1 MESPFKP
8 AVRENVNLLIGL
20 AGGTGSGKTYTA
32 FRLASGMSDGKPF
45 AVIDTEARRALH
57 YADQFKFDYA
67 DLNAPFSPERYGDAV
82 LAAANAGYK
91 VIVIDS
97 VSHEHEG
104 DGGLLDMQ
112 EQELQRMAGNDY
124 AKRDTCL
131 QASWIKPK
139 REHKRLFVQKVL
151 QVRAHVIFCMRAED
165 KTELKKVDGKLKMV
179 PKVSLTG
186 LDGWIPICEKRFP
199 FELTA
204 SFLLT
209 ADRPGIPHP
218 IKLQEQ
224 HKAIFPL
231 DKPITEE
238 SGKRLAQWASGSGT
252 KTAASQKSSDVGESL
267 QTSHVTDDSPSS
279 ISASA
284 TAAAPTDE
292 SLIKDI
298 ETWVKRKKFD
308 AAYDLA
314 RGISDENL
322 RDRTK
327 TRIDKAK
334 QYVDAQAEKT

>member
-1 MESPFKP
+1 MSFMFRS
-8 AVRENVNLLIGL
+8 ALREDVTLLLGL

-32 FRLASGMSDGKPF
+32 MRLASGIAGDKPF

-57 YADQFKFDYA
+57 YADQFKFDHT
-67 DLNAPFSPERYGDAV
+67 DLNAPFSPQRYGDAV
-82 LAAANAGYK
+82 IAAADAGYK

-124 AKRDTCL
+124 GKREACL

-151 QVRAHVIFCMRAED
+151 QVRAHIIFCMRAED

-209 ADRPGIPHP
+209 ADAPGIPKP

-224 HKAIFPL
+224 HRALFPL
-231 DKPITEE
+231 DKPITED
-238 SGKRLAQWASGSGT
+238 SGRLIAQWAAG
-252 KTAASQKSSDVGESL
+252 AAPDWARDIE
-267 QTSHVTDDSPSS
+267 
-279 ISASA
+279 
-284 TAAAPTDE
+284 AAATRKDVAAVWNRIPTSE
-292 SLIKDI
+292 RPQF
-298 ETWVKRKKFD
+298 VAARD
-308 AAYDLA
+308 ARLA
-314 RGISDENL
+314 KL
-322 RDRTK
+322 
-327 TRIDKAK
+327 
-334 QYVDAQAEKT
+334 EKPAGQTI

>member
-1 MESPFKP
+1 MSENFTYRK
-8 AVRENVNLLIGL
+8 AVREDVFLLLGL

-32 FRLASGMSDGKPF
+32 MRLAAGIAGDEPF

-57 YADQFKFDYA
+57 YADQFKFDHA
-67 DLNAPFSPERYGDAV
+67 DLVAPFSPQRYGEAV
-82 LAAANAGYK
+82 LSAVAAGYK

-97 VSHEHEG
+97 TSHEHEG

-124 AKRDTCL
+124 SKREACL

-151 QVRAHVIFCMRAED
+151 QVRAHIIFCMRAED
-165 KTELKKVDGKLKMV
+165 KTELKRVDGKLKMV

-209 ADRPGIPHP
+209 ADAPGIPKP

-224 HKAIFPL
+224 HRALFPL
-231 DKPITEE
+231 DKPISEE
-238 SGKRLAQWASGSGT
+238 SGRLLAAWAKGAKTAPTKEPKAASSAAEEEPEYITLDQAMDLAQKFVNCDALAERDFLKVAKLT
-252 KTAASQKSSDVGESL
+252 KLTALKNEDYSEALDWLERRPAALAKLKSR
-267 QTSHVTDDSPSS
+267 
-279 ISASA
+279 SA
-284 TAAAPTDE
+284 
-292 SLIKDI
+292 
-298 ETWVKRKKFD
+298 
-308 AAYDLA
+308 
-314 RGISDENL
+314 
-322 RDRTK
+322 
-327 TRIDKAK
+327 
-334 QYVDAQAEKT
+334 